1 MDELKKYQSNQAETE
16 AEAIV
21 KREHELSTKHVIIDL
36 LQRQATFVIPD
47 RVLEMVEKEEQKIG
61 MIKEYRESKD
71 PNKNKRFPVG
81 KIPVLNL
88 NKLVEDI
95 QNVKQ
100 TFLNEPI
107 SKITTTI
114 METKLQWIFE
124 QFLNYSE
131 TYIKYI

>member
-1 MDELKKYQSNQAETE
+1 MDELIKYIRKNETE

-21 KREHELSTKHVIIDL
+21 RHESELSTKHVIIDL

-88 NKLVEDI
+88 DKLVEDI

>member
-1 MDELKKYQSNQAETE
+1 MDELIRYMRKNETE
-16 AEAIV
+16 AEATV
-21 KREHELSTKHVIIDL
+21 RCERELSTKHVIIDL

-88 NKLVEDI
+88 DKLVEDI

-100 TFLNEPI
+100 IFLNEPI

>member
-1 MDELKKYQSNQAETE
+1 MDELIRYIRKNETE
-16 AEAIV
+16 AEATV
-21 KREHELSTKHVIIDL
+21 RRERELSTKHVIIDL